1 MGRFV
6 YPHQEMKN
14 MLSLILSLAS
24 VVAGESAQWSSP
36 HSLQAETEA
45 PVALL
50 PFPRVVKWGEAM
62 LDLPPSPCWNIAPN
76 SACAPIMQSDGGS
89 MLSTACSRFLHSLP
103 CPTPL
108 RSKDRPVTLSLSLES
123 VPALPA
129 EGEQEGYRLVVNAQ
143 GVSIC
148 APRPAGLFNA
158 LQTLR
163 QLVLPGRGQL
173 PFCEI
178 TDWPSFPVRGFHHD
192 CGRNYQ
198 TIESLKRQLELASRL
213 KVNYFHWHLADD
225 PAWHVQCK
233 AYPQLNDPQY
243 RTRDKNDTYSYAE
256 IREILRYAH
265 ERHITVIPELDMPG
279 HSDYF
284 TRAFG
289 FPMHSE
295 QGMRVLEKLIDEF
308 CAEIPATLCP
318 ILHFGADE
326 VSVPNAEQFVERISR
341 KIRSHGRTP
350 MQWEGPWDLPV
361 SGKSIAQRWV
371 QGKSSQKAES
381 ITSPT
386 IDSSIGYSNLF
397 EPALL
402 VRRWFFMRPC
412 GAEKGDD
419 VRLGAIFCTWPD
431 IRVEDK
437 SRIPLHSPM
446 WPGLCAMAERA
457 WNGAGKEGDAFTVE
471 LPPPDTE
478 PGRAFSLF
486 ECRLVAVGRTIFKDE
501 HFPYWAEKGGYW
513 EVTQPVP
520 DARADEVR
528 KLVLAGGDPGEL
540 RRIFGC
546 SLYFRT
552 RAATW
557 SLGIFA
563 EARPGVRVWAR
574 SHVFVEEEGDYP
586 FMIGFDAPT
595 RSNRQYTGIPRE
607 GEWSQCGTRIWVNG
621 VEIRNSR
628 HYANAGGNRI
638 AKPTWHTAE
647 DEHPIQDEDIWW
659 AQSPTPVHL
668 KKGVNSIVVEQPYT
682 DVFQSWEISFIPADH
697 RVRWQLPRG
706 ISQ

>member
-1 MGRFV
+1 MKVLLPFILGMGAA
-6 YPHQEMKN
+6 M
-14 MLSLILSLAS
+14 SSAS
-24 VVAGESAQWSSP
+24 PWMSP
-36 HSLQAETEA
+36 HPLQAEEEA

-50 PFPRVVKWGEAM
+50 PFPRVVQWGKAVR
-62 LDLPPSPCWNIAPN
+62 DVPPSSFWKIATN
-76 SACAPIMQSDGGS
+76 SACAQVMQSDAGS
-89 MLSTACSRFLHSLP
+89 MLAAACRSFLQSLGDRPST
-103 CPTPL
+103 
-108 RSKDRPVTLSLSLES
+108 SKDRPITLSLSLEN
-123 VPALPA
+123 VPDLPA
-129 EGEQEGYRLVVNAQ
+129 EGEREGYHLAVDAR
-143 GVSIC
+143 GVRIS
-148 APRPAGLFNA
+148 APQPGGLFNA

-163 QLVLPGRGQL
+163 QLVLPGRDKL
-173 PFCEI
+173 PCCEV
-178 TDWPSFPVRGFHHD
+178 TDWPAFPVRGFHHD
-192 CGRNYQ
+192 CGRNFQ
-198 TIESLKRQLELASRL
+198 TIESLKRQLDLASQL
-213 KVNYFHWHLADD
+213 KVNYFHWHLTDD

-256 IREILRYAH
+256 IRELFRYAH

-284 TRAFG
+284 VRAFG

-295 QGMRVLEKLIDEF
+295 QGVQVLEKLIDEF
-308 CAEIPATLCP
+308 CDEVPATLCP
-318 ILHFGADE
+318 VFHFGADE

-341 KIRSHGRTP
+341 KIRARGRTP

-361 SGKSIAQRWV
+361 SDNSIAQRWV
-371 QGKSSQKAES
+371 QGKNSQKAGS

-412 GAEKGDD
+412 GAEKGDEM
-419 VRLGAIFCTWPD
+419 RLGAIFCTWPD

-457 WNGAGKEGDAFTVE
+457 WNGAVEEGDSLTVV

-478 PGRAFSLF
+478 ANHAFSLF
-486 ECRLVAVGRTIFKDE
+486 EKRLVSIGRSIFANE
-501 HFPYWAEKGGYW
+501 HFPYWAESGWSW

-520 DARADEVR
+520 DAEADEAR
-528 KLVLAGGDPGEL
+528 KLMLAGGAPGEL
-540 RRIFGC
+540 RRIPGC

-557 SLGIFA
+557 SLGLFPDA
-563 EARPGVRVWAR
+563 KPGVRVWAR
-574 SHVFVEEEGDYP
+574 SHVFVAEEGDYP

-607 GEWSQCGTRIWVNG
+607 GEWSQCGTRLWVNG
-621 VEIRNSR
+621 KELPNPR
-628 HYANAGGNRI
+628 HYQNAGKNRV
-638 AKPTWHTAE
+638 AEPTWHTSE
-647 DEHPIQDEDIWW
+647 EERPISDDDIWW
-659 AQSPTPVHL
+659 AQSPTPIHL
-668 KKGVNSIVVEQPYT
+668 KKGTNTIVIEQPYA
-682 DVFQSWEISFIPADH
+682 DIFQSWEASMIP
-697 RVRWQLPRG
+697 VRGWERG
-706 ISQ
+706 LFVPERDGAP